1 MKHNYANFT
10 NEQLAHAI
18 ELMVSPDDLAQAD
31 VMVAIL
37 KALSFTPEEIA
48 AQLESGEK
56 LDDGPGLVW
65 AV

>member
-1 MKHNYANFT
+1 MKYADFSL
-10 NEQLAHAI
+10 EQLAHAI
-18 ELMVSPDDLAQAD
+18 ELMVSPADLAQHE

-37 KALSFTPEEIA
+37 QALSYTPEEVA
-48 AQLESGEK
+48 EQLASGEK

>member
-1 MKHNYANFT
+1 MKYTDFT
-10 NEQLAHAI
+10 PEQLAHAI
-18 ELMVSPDDLAQAD
+18 ELMVAPSDLAHPD

-37 KALSFTPEEIA
+37 KALSYTPQEVA
-48 AQLESGEK
+48 MQLESGEK